1 METLYQ
7 IAYSIR
13 AANGYAEIARFQITD
28 SKEEAISLFSQ
39 LNGTAAAHE
48 SMPGILL
55 QLIDTS
61 EPIDTV
67 LSTLYCTLCDAGDNC
82 QILIRETFR
91 AINIG

>member
-13 AANGYAEIARFQITD
+13 AITGYVEIARFQIAD
-28 SKEEAISLFSQ
+28 NKEEAISLFSQ
-39 LNGTAAAHE
+39 LKGLNAAQE
-48 SMPGILL
+48 TTPGILL

-67 LSTLYCTLCDAGDNC
+67 LATLYCTLCEAGDNC
-82 QILIRETFR
+82 QILIKETFR